1 MISDT
6 ILVEWW
12 WSLQSANTCLLNN
25 QTIEQPR
32 VELNNKYHIIVPLH
46 CLCPCLSFEFIWLL
60 LFIYFGVVSAQAKPL
75 CVSFISVKLFV
86 FIVVHCICH
95 YTSYIWC
102 NELSFHSEMRYFT
115 RQRSIHNKR
124 NQLRHTLHILF
135 ALSIIHYYAQPYIH
149 ILNDKSTSSCSII
162 RNGRCNFT
170 LFHGNNF
177 I

>member
-95 YTSYIWC
+95 CTSYI
-102 NELSFHSEMRYFT
+102 LMQRTFISFWDALFYPTEIHTQKTQPIKAYITHTVCAFYYSLLCTAIHTHTE
-115 RQRSIHNKR
+115 RQER
-124 NQLRHTLHILF
+124 LV
-135 ALSIIHYYAQPYIH
+135 AVP
-149 ILNDKSTSSCSII
+149 
-162 RNGRCNFT
+162 
-170 LFHGNNF
+170 
-177 I
+177 